1 MFADLLQ
8 VALSPGERNELRN
21 TMLSDW
27 QSQHELLVHDEQV
40 GDETV
45 SVQAPTLCCR
55 LGICVCQGLGLKAL
69 RFHRKLTASLEPSFT
84 PRRQKKNAA
93 ELSAELKAEQAT
105 KQTFRR
111 LLKPCCI

>member
-69 RFHRKLTASLEPSFT
+69 RFHRKLTTQTFFYTQTAE
-84 PRRQKKNAA
+84 KNAA